1 MQTITSRRY
10 WLSFAALLLVLPSA
24 WFFCIN
30 LLNEAGISGP
40 YNLSQ
45 PFFEGL
51 GIKESLGWNINLLIL
66 LGPVIAL
73 LLSLFQVL
81 VVEWHFT
88 KEQLRL
94 NIILRKKWLPII
106 VAGLSLLLLATMFL
120 YMLGENCNC

>member
-1 MQTITSRRY
+1 MQTTTSRRY
-10 WLSFAALLLVLPSA
+10 WLSFTALLLVLPSA

-40 YNLSQ
+40 YNVSQ
-45 PFFEGL
+45 PVFESL

-94 NIILRKKWLPII
+94 TIILRKKWLPII

-120 YMLGENCNC
+120 YLLGENCNC

>member
-1 MQTITSRRY
+1 MQTTTSRRY

-40 YNLSQ
+40 YNVSQ
-45 PFFEGL
+45 PVFESL
-51 GIKESLGWNINLLIL
+51 GIKESPGWNINLLIL

-73 LLSLFQVL
+73 LLSVFQVL
-81 VVEWHFT
+81 IVEWHFT
-88 KEQLRL
+88 KEQLRF

-106 VAGLSLLLLATMFL
+106 VAGLSLLLLAAVFM
-120 YMLGENCNC
+120 YILGENCNC